1 MGDRDAPAVSGE
13 LKVNRVVAITPGVDR
28 VADRVD
34 HATDFLLRAV
44 LVSGDLSDSELLVHG
59 CILNEGSE
67 DCKPQAKKK
76 RIITRQIRMIEPTS
90 SSFSLLFMLLLYTIY
105 RLRQGLHLS
114 FFEFFYRRKCLSN
127 KDLGASPRR
136 ENQEKN

>member
-1 MGDRDAPAVSGE
+1 MGDRDAPTVSSDLEVDSGVAV
-13 LKVNRVVAITPGVDR
+13 APGVDR
-28 VADRVD
+28 AAHVVD
-34 HATDFLLRAV
+34 HGEDVLHRAV

-67 DCKPQAKKK
+67 DCKPQAKKN

-114 FFEFFYRRKCLSN
+114 FFEFFYRRKCL
-127 KDLGASPRR
+127 
-136 ENQEKN
+136 